1 MCSTSMSQQHSRRLA
16 PVNLD
21 SFLGRAP
28 AIFAVP
34 GEVPLRCGEDYE
46 KDGSR
51 WVGSAGIRKAAFS
64 QHLGGLTANY
74 SYMHYVP
81 VDNLLPAN
89 LDGGGGS
96 VVLYFAGFFGLKAE
110 VQGYASEN
118 IDFNFAPG
126 SIRCPEGCTGTAQ
139 ANLVTGNFG
148 PQIKIRIKR
157 VQPFFERL
165 VGGAH
170 TNFYQNV
177 HENCSGRTFGSP
189 SDWALDLVLR
199 VGSLL
204 KSLRAWR
211 SGRSKRIIF

>member
-1 MCSTSMSQQHSRRLA
+1 MSQPHSRQTGTCQSRQ
-16 PVNLD
+16 
-21 SFLGRAP
+21 FYWRARQQYFGYP
-28 AIFAVP
+28 ARSLY
-34 GEVPLRCGEDYE
+34 GGGDYE
-46 KDGSR
+46 KDASR